1 MPHSIAKSGVKF
13 ELNKS
18 EAKLDDKLAKVASKV
33 SWALETVREAH
44 WFWFEDAE
52 GWSLESE

>member
-18 EAKLDDKLAKVASKV
+18 KAKLNNELAKVASKV
-33 SWALETVREAH
+33 SLALETVREAH
-44 WFWFEDAE
+44 
-52 GWSLESE
+52 